1 MRSPSEC
8 RPDGS
13 RITSATSLRSPVFGA
28 DEAAQPSQENVFGT
42 EVLQTYGAYAMRPAS
57 DDPWLPGP
65 GAWEDDAEA
74 KRIVR
79 TVRVIRV

>member
-1 MRSPSEC
+1 M
-8 RPDGS
+8 RPDVRDG
-13 RITSATSLRSPVFGA
+13 IGGLALGLVLLRSPVFGA

-42 EVLQTYGAYAMRPAS
+42 EVLQAYGAYAMRPAS

-79 TVRVIRV
+79 TVRV